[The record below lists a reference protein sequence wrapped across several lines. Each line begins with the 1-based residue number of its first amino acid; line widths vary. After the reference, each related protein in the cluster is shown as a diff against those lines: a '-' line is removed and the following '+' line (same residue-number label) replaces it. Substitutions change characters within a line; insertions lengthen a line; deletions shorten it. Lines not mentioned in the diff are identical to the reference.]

1 MVFYERECIPL
12 STFLSREIFNYFYF
26 SLNSFLFRSIVP
38 QFPGQF
44 HLARPPWPRQSL
56 HANRGGT
63 MPHYLSQVSYT
74 PEAWAR
80 LVAHPQ
86 DRIEAVRGPIEK
98 LGGRIH
104 NAFFAFGNTTL
115 WSSPKCPTTSAPRPS
130 PLRLPPAAPSK
141 ARRPPR

>member
-1 MVFYERECIPL
+1 
-12 STFLSREIFNYFYF
+12 
-26 SLNSFLFRSIVP
+26 
-38 QFPGQF
+38 
-44 HLARPPWPRQSL
+44 
-56 HANRGGT
+56 

-104 NAFFAFGNTTL
+104 NAFFAFGEYDVVAIAELPGNDAAVAMGLGSVSAGALSKYNTTVL
-115 WSSPKCPTTSAPRPS
+115 LSPEEAVSAMKTPGGTFVS
-130 PLRLPPAAPSK
+130 
-141 ARRPPR
+141 